1 MTTVG
6 HSLAGASIGVLCMP
20 RFRSRVWRAVLIGA
34 FIVLANTPDVP
45 APGWGHSRYDIS
57 HSVFVNLAWIV
68 AAAGGFF
75 LVRSARHAIGG
86 WRIVAGAGAAALSHL
101 LLDSF
106 YNHGYGVAIYWPV
119 SQARLNLAMP
129 WFSVLHGGW
138 KLDAHTLQV
147 VWVETLFYGT
157 VLAVC
162 VLLRDFG
169 TRLRRS
175 DP

>member
-20 RFRSRVWRAVLIGA
+20 RFPSRLWRAVLIGG
-34 FIVLANTPDVP
+34 FIVLANVPDAP
-45 APGWGHSRYDIS
+45 APGWGHFRYDIS
-57 HSVFVNLAWIV
+57 HSVFVNLGWIA
-68 AAAGGFF
+68 AAAGGPF
-75 LVRSARHAIGG
+75 LVRSARRAIGG
-86 WRIVAGAGAAALSHL
+86 WRVVAGGGAAVLSHL

-106 YNHGYGVAIYWPV
+106 YNHGYGVAITWPV

-157 VLAVC
+157 LLAVC
-162 VLLRDFG
+162 VLV
-169 TRLRRS
+169 RRVGMR
-175 DP
+175 PGRRAP